1 MKVEDRML
9 DRLADTSASVSTE
22 AKEGNGKLNF
32 SRNVI
37 GFFRQRAA
45 DRFRARHAF
54 RKTNSVINAAAAE
67 ASRTGM
73 RTIPNGTRGKVT

>member
-1 MKVEDRML
+1 ML

-22 AKEGNGKLNF
+22 AKEGNGKAEVLTQ
-32 SRNVI
+32 RH

-45 DRFRARHAF
+45 DRFRSRHAF

-67 ASRTGM
+67 TSRTGM
-73 RTIPNGTRGKVT
+73 RSIPNGTRGDVT